1 MSYCNNTGSTSTP
14 AGLLLHQA
22 LKGLK
27 DVSNSFSKRRGKYPQ
42 LQQKILRFL
51 HTISCLYNQLK
62 AFELNQLPS
71 SATKPRSFNIE
82 QLLIDFYE
90 YAEGSIGLELFSR
103 LLFFL
108 ELLMDEILMKEDI
121 VQSLDKNP
129 DLHKLLTE
137 AIEQCNNLN
146 SEIEEES
153 KPTQVKSPP
162 PVLGQEA
169 EKSHIKDLIIDS
181 SSQTTKIGLHPRLLE
196 NLEAMTN
203 RDKGLL
209 SPDEQPASEEM
220 IATLVKLLSRLTNLD
235 PPQLRPSF
243 NGKHI
248 DIQWSGKFV
257 GILIPN
263 GKLHI
268 NLHAERSQNF
278 QLPQQL
284 EEAVAFL
291 KRVMQP
297 K

>member
-1 MSYCNNTGSTSTP
+1 MSYDNNTSSTSTT
-14 AGLLLHQA
+14 AGLLHQA
-22 LKGLK
+22 FKGLK
-27 DVSNSFSKRRGKYPQ
+27 DVSNSFSKRKGKFPQ
-42 LQQKILRFL
+42 LQQKLSRFL

-71 SATKPRSFNIE
+71 SAIKPRPFNIE

-108 ELLMDEILMKEDI
+108 ELLMEEILMKEDI
-121 VQSLDKNP
+121 MQSLDKNP

-137 AIEQCNNLN
+137 AIKQCNNLN

-153 KPTQVKSPP
+153 KPTQVKTPP

-169 EKSHIKDLIIDS
+169 EKSHIKDRIIDS
-181 SSQTTKIGLHPRLLE
+181 SAQTTKIGLHPRLLE

-209 SPDEQPASEEM
+209 TPDDKPASDEM
-220 IATLVKLLSRLTNLD
+220 IATLIQLLSHLTNFD
-235 PPQLRPSF
+235 PPQVRPSF
-243 NGKHI
+243 DGKHI
-248 DIQWSGKFV
+248 DVHWSGKFV
-257 GILIPN
+257 AVFIPD
-263 GKLHI
+263 GKFHI
-268 NLHAERSQNF
+268 NLHAERSQTF

-284 EEAVAFL
+284 DEAVEFL